1 MEEIKKENAWQV
13 RFAGNLIQIETND
26 KGHEKASRSPGVRL
40 LLFNSDGKILLTKE
54 YRNEQE
60 RFDFRLPGG
69 KVFDDLKSWLE
80 AKDDKP
86 GMEKA
91 ALTAARLEAKQE
103 AGVTEIKDL
112 QVFHTSKDGATMEW
126 DLIYL
131 KGEVVQTGE
140 QELDGDEAIHGI
152 ETGYYTKEQVLK
164 MLLEKQI
171 SEDRTVGVLCRELL
185 KDLNLTP
192 IS

>member
-1 MEEIKKENAWQV
+1 MEEAKKESAWQV
-13 RFAGNLIQIETND
+13 QFAGNLIQIEAND
-26 KGHEKASRSPGVRL
+26 KGHEKASRPPGVRL

-54 YRNEQE
+54 YRNEQGK
-60 RFDFRLPGG
+60 FDFRLPGG

-80 AKDDKP
+80 VKDNKP
-86 GMEKA
+86 GMEIA
-91 ALTAARLEAKQE
+91 VLEAARLEAKQE
-103 AGVTEIKDL
+103 AGITGIKDL
-112 QVFHTSKDGATMEW
+112 QIFHTSKDGATMEW

-131 KGEVVQTGE
+131 KGEVAQTGE
-140 QELDGDEAIHGI
+140 QELDGDEVIHGI
-152 ETGYYTKEQVLK
+152 ETDYYTKEQVLK
-164 MLLEKQI
+164 MIIDGEI